1 MGFFD
6 FLKKT
11 ENEQMNEKK
20 SIDQVLNE
28 IQEEYGYIDDIE
40 ENEENI
46 EQEECIEIEE
56 YEEQEGQEINIKLEK
71 YYDEKQSENIEQE
84 IRDLDIEKLYDKLG
98 QLGRKYEKDLD
109 VVCLKALCE
118 TSETEE
124 SIQAILETL
133 QNLVKKYPND
143 EKILE
148 LLSTSKE
155 KEIKVLSLD
164 ELIKVLETRYT
175 GTEMVMIKALV
186 KNTRG
191 VEKENAIRKCL
202 KELSLKNPLDED
214 IIAYLDTLK
223 ERNKNMIFLKGVT
236 WVEAN
241 AKRKLESGEISEEEI
256 DDKKEEME
264 RNIEE
269 NMIEKLDEKAAEELK
284 IELEDETVE
293 LLKEVFR
300 KIFLSKRINLFVGKE
315 KVTQKEWKKYMI
327 TNPSSK
333 VGEKNPI
340 DSITWIEAL
349 KFCNKMSEYYGYEP
363 AYKIDKNRL
372 YKIVYRDK
380 TEINPENADFSKVEG
395 YRLPTVCEMLNI
407 YGVPFNN
414 SDYYEWCYD
423 SLIDRED
430 IKEIFDTFIADK
442 DNESIMRNAIKFIKR
457 KYVYNNSDE
466 KRIVFTTSNVNNDDS
481 KKYYE
486 KSENISFRIVR
497 TANCQ

>member
-6 FLKKT
+6 FLRKNK
-11 ENEQMNEKK
+11 NEQIEENK

-28 IQEEYGYIDDIE
+28 IQEEYGYVDDTE
-40 ENEENI
+40 EDEENI
-46 EQEECIEIEE
+46 EQEECIESEE
-56 YEEQEGQEINIKLEK
+56 YEEQEGQEINIELEK

-84 IRDLDIEKLYDKLG
+84 ISDLDIEKLYDKLG

-109 VVCLKALCE
+109 VICLKALCE

-124 SIQAILETL
+124 STQAILETL

-148 LLSTSKE
+148 LLSTNKE

-202 KELSLKNPLDED
+202 KALSLKNPLDED
-214 IIAYLDTLK
+214 IIAYLDTMK

-236 WVEAN
+236 RIEAEV
-241 AKRKLESGEISEEEI
+241 KRELKFGEILEEEEEI
-256 DDKKEEME
+256 ERRINQREELLEKQKE
-264 RNIEE
+264 NIEDPKIL
-269 NMIEKLDEKAAEELK
+269 NLSQKFCTKL
-284 IELEDETVE
+284 
-293 LLKEVFR
+293 
-300 KIFLSKRINLFVGKE
+300 FLSKMNDLYVGKNNI
-315 KVTQKEWKKYMI
+315 TQKEWKKYMI

-333 VGEKNPI
+333 IGEENPV
-340 DSITWIEAL
+340 DNITWIEAL

-363 AYKIDKNRL
+363 AYKIDKNKL
-372 YKIVYRDK
+372 YKIVYKNK
-380 TEINPENADFSKVEG
+380 TEVNPEEADFSKVEG
-395 YRLPTVCEMLNI
+395 YRLPTFYEAIRFYKVS
-407 YGVPFNN
+407 FNE
-414 SDYYEWCYD
+414 YYEWCYD
-423 SLIDRED
+423 SLADYQEND
-430 IKEIFDTFIADK
+430 ETFNIFVAILISDT
-442 DNESIMRNAIKFIKR
+442 E
-457 KYVYNNSDE
+457 DE
-466 KRIVFTTSNVNNDDS
+466 KYFLGFAKKGYVFDNSYMNRIIIKNTEDDFEGNLI
-481 KKYYE
+481 KY
-486 KSENISFRIVR
+486 SERFKDVSFRIVR